1 MAKWMYAVNFV
12 EVIYARSCFFCT
24 IFTFQSSYP
33 GQAMEENRVKWYYE
47 ELKRFYLKTDSDWT
61 DKAKSFRTIADDF
74 YHEVSG
80 IAGTFHEVL
89 IEFYRWNREKVIAD
103 AAFSLKE
110 RLNDIVHHNRT
121 VDRIA
126 FMTYYNTLVRLI
138 FLSTGVY
145 PDSATE
151 EFLGVKTEDRLSGLN
166 AQQKDAVLSDA
177 QIIYVSAGPGTGK
190 TYLLVNKLVQYIE
203 TSDKKERIVAL
214 SYTNTAAKGLG
225 EKFYGKVFACRINKP
240 FDFYNGTIH
249 AFCFKMLKSFYANI
263 GKDFNYIIIDDVD
276 IKDLAEELSVQL
288 DMKYSAEDIAKCLKS
303 RLNAK
308 QDDLRII
315 IDEIKEKYNI
325 ISIED
330 ILYKFIDALSDRTFI
345 EWFREQVSI
354 LVVDEAQDLGA
365 LNYEIFNRMMAV
377 RPDLKVFLVGDP
389 RQNIFGFIG
398 GSYLHLEEFLRKHG
412 NYTQKTLSLTY
423 RCPEAVNTYVNR
435 FRFDDCENI
444 PIKSDNGN
452 AGHLEVTH
460 YPDVE
465 EEAKGVLDSI
475 RAAGALRNSAVLCNS
490 LYYVKTFIEILGEE
504 KVPYKVFGGQKLVKP
519 HIKIL
524 NHLLR
529 IIDSDN
535 EYSIRQIANIARITL
550 SDYKGSNVKERFYAT
565 PIGHKIAS
573 IQYNIKTTDRAVN
586 FVIQDAVEI
595 IRPLIVRPN
604 EYDEVEDF
612 NRFMEIARGF
622 ESLDSLLLAFAID
635 KETFAPFYEKN
646 YVECEVPIGN
656 DWLTISTI
664 HSAKGLEWENVFV
677 VGLSEG
683 IFPNEWFVRNDT
695 EEKKAK
701 YFNESMKAMYVAA
714 TRTKESLY
722 LSYPDYN
729 QYGYRVIPSRYI
741 LI

>member
-1 MAKWMYAVNFV
+1 
-12 EVIYARSCFFCT
+12 
-24 IFTFQSSYP
+24 
-33 GQAMEENRVKWYYE
+33 
-47 ELKRFYLKTDSDWT
+47 
-61 DKAKSFRTIADDF
+61 
-74 YHEVSG
+74 
-80 IAGTFHEVL
+80 
-89 IEFYRWNREKVIAD
+89 
-103 AAFSLKE
+103 
-110 RLNDIVHHNRT
+110 
-121 VDRIA
+121 
-126 FMTYYNTLVRLI
+126 MTYYNTLVRLI

-145 PDSATE
+145 PDPATE
-151 EFLGVKTEDRLSGLN
+151 EFLGVRTEDRLAGLN

-190 TYLLVNKLVQYIE
+190 TYLLVNKLVQYIV
-203 TSDKKERIVAL
+203 TSDRRERIVAL
-214 SYTNTAAKGLG
+214 SYTNTAAKGIG
-225 EKFYGKVFACRINKP
+225 EKFYGKVFSCRINKP

-263 GKDFNYIIIDDVD
+263 GKEFNYIIIDDVD
-276 IKDLAEELSVQL
+276 IKDLAEELSVQFG
-288 DMKYSAEDIAKCLKS
+288 MKYSAEDIAKCLKS

-308 QDDLRII
+308 QEDLRRI

-330 ILYKFIDALSDRTFI
+330 ILYKFIDALSDRTFSK
-345 EWFREQVSI
+345 WFREQVSV

-365 LNYEIFNRMMAV
+365 LNYEIFNRMMTV

-398 GSYLHLEEFLRKHG
+398 GSYRHLEEFLHKHG

-423 RCPEAVNTYVNR
+423 RCPEAVNMYVNR

-444 PIKSDNGN
+444 PIKSENEN
-452 AGHLEVTH
+452 AGHLEVTR

-465 EEAKGVLDSI
+465 EEARGVLSAV
-475 RAAGALRNSAVLCNS
+475 RAAGPLRNSAVLCNS

-504 KVPYKVFGGQKLVKP
+504 KVPYRVFGGQKLVKP

-535 EYSIRQIANIARITL
+535 EYSIRKIANSARITL
-550 SDYKGSNVKERFYAT
+550 SDFKGSNVKERFYNT
-565 PIGHKIAS
+565 PIGQRVAEIKC
-573 IQYNIKTTDRAVN
+573 NIKTAGRTMS
-586 FVIQDAVEI
+586 FVIQDVVEI
-595 IRPLIVRPN
+595 IKPFIPWDD
-604 EYDEVEDF
+604 EYDHDGDF

-635 KETFAPFYEKN
+635 KETFATFYEKN
-646 YVECEVPIGN
+646 YVECTVPLGD
-656 DWLTISTI
+656 DWLTVSTI

-677 VGLSEG
+677 MGLFEG
-683 IFPNEWFVRNDT
+683 NFPNAWFVRNDT
-695 EEKKAK
+695 DEKKAK

-722 LSYPDYN
+722 LSYPEQN
-729 QYGYRVIPSRYI
+729 QYGYGVTPSRYI
-741 LI
+741 HI